1 VEIWKYRLT
10 FAAANAPVASR
21 FQSGAFGGASLSVF
35 VRRNLRMPRNDP
47 TLIVPI
53 ALGFIDLVPW
63 LILGSFIIRSLIYA
77 RSRGISLLSLDSS
90 AEMKVL
96 RCSDPYAAFLHRQA
110 KRWMF
115 ITAATWFISFAAVFL
130 TLLILHWRGVISRG
144 DAPNHWA
151 QATPGYA
158 LCDFLSQAPGA
169 PGPER

>member
-1 VEIWKYRLT
+1 ML
-10 FAAANAPVASR
+10 
-21 FQSGAFGGASLSVF
+21 
-35 VRRNLRMPRNDP
+35 RNDP

-53 ALGFIDLVPW
+53 ALGLIDLVPW
-63 LILGSFIIRSLIYA
+63 LILGSFIVRSLIYA

-96 RCSDPYAAFLHRQA
+96 RCNDPYAASLHRRA

-130 TLLILHWRGVISRG
+130 TLLILHWRGVISTG
-144 DAPNHWA
+144 EAPNHWA

-158 LCDFLSQAPGA
+158 LCDFLRQMPGA